1 MIKGLPLIYLGL
13 GIVMAA
19 VWAERLNRYFDTI
32 MKRVGV
38 TKRQGL
44 IKVLYTLAA
53 IILWPLML
61 RVLLTKRDQP

>member
-1 MIKGLPLIYLGL
+1 
-13 GIVMAA
+13 MAA